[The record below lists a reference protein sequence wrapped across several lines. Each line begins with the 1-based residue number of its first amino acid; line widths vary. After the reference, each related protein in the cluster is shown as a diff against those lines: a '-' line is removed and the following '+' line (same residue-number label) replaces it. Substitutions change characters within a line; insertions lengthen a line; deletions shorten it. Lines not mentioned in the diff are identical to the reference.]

1 MVGRAQAHRAPVLR
15 ALGLLLVAHR
25 PRAQPDL
32 AALCDANPSSVR
44 LRQGAYLDGNSTVS
58 FWRAPAGAACRWS
71 ASGDATSIATL

>member
-15 ALGLLLVAHR
+15 ALVLLLVAHQ

-32 AALCDANPSSVR
+32 AALCDANPTAAR

-71 ASGDATSIATL
+71 ASGDATDIATL